1 VVNFDTPAQFKQ
13 MNQEVLQMSR
23 RLPMA
28 AKDIAAIVAAGGQAG
43 FDRSELPR
51 FAEDAVKMGVA
62 FDQTATEAGEMMAK
76 WRTSFR
82 MTQDEVVA
90 LSDKI
95 NYLGNTGP
103 AKAKQISAIVTRIG
117 PLAEVAGLASGQ
129 IAAMGATLAGVGIQE
144 DVAATGMKNFFL
156 TLTAGASATKQQ
168 QQTFKALRLDAKAG
182 RRYAEGRSGND
193 AAGADGSQQGR

>member
-1 VVNFDTPAQFKQ
+1 MADKFQLKALITGVDKLSPTLTGIRKNIASFRKQLTSSSLGEKISLGELVQGGAFAATMIAATKSAIDFESAMADVKKVVNFDTPTQFKQ

-62 FDQTATEAGEMMAK
+62 FDQTAAEAGEMMAK

-90 LSDKI
+90 LSDRS
-95 NYLGNTGP
+95 T
-103 AKAKQISAIVTRIG
+103 ISAT
-117 PLAEVAGLASGQ
+117 PA
-129 IAAMGATLAGVGIQE
+129 
-144 DVAATGMKNFFL
+144 
-156 TLTAGASATKQQ
+156 
-168 QQTFKALRLDAKAG
+168 
-182 RRYAEGRSGND
+182 RRRPSRSRP
-193 AAGADGSQQGR
+193 S